1 MELREK
7 IGRAILDAMDV
18 QDGLDAEAAAKYADA
33 ILAIPEI
40 RDALKLADTLPERE
54 KRLRLL

>member
-33 ILAIPEI
+33 ILSIPEI

>member
-7 IGRAILDAMDV
+7 I
-18 QDGLDAEAAAKYADA
+18 AAVMRNEDCGEGWCLCDHASEVADA